1 MTACSLL
8 LEALIDDKDR
18 SKTEK
23 TLKLQTP
30 SRLLFNLLGKFFRRV
45 AARSPYS
52 RHFGQEKHYLIMEKD
67 QQVCKYSLK
76 KGEKRY
82 ILDKIQSEGN
92 PSSCRTGD
100 RTMHIPANQLIVFH
114 LHVHKSIILKFVCSR
129 LKN

>member
-8 LEALIDDKDR
+8 LVALIDDKDR
-18 SKTEK
+18 AKTEK

-30 SRLLFNLLGKFFRRV
+30 SRLLLNILAKIFRRV
-45 AARSPYS
+45 AARSPSS

-82 ILDKIQSEGN
+82 ILDKIQSDFKVILRRVG
-92 PSSCRTGD
+92 
-100 RTMHIPANQLIVFH
+100 PATEQCTFLQV
-114 LHVHKSIILKFVCSR
+114 S
-129 LKN
+129 